1 MDKIFVDRCR
11 FGDTKFYFMIIE
23 KNINFMQK
31 TTRILQ
37 DEFIKINTNLKKQMK
52 AYTQGQN
59 QGQQYSER

>member
-1 MDKIFVDRCR
+1 
-11 FGDTKFYFMIIE
+11 MIIE

-31 TTRILQ
+31 TTRILY